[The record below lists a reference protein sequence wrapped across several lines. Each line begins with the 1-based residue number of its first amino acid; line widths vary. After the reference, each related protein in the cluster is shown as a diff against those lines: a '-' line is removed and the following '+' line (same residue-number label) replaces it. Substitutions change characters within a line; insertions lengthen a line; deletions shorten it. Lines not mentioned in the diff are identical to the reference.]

1 MDVVGPAD
9 HALPAELE
17 PLLAAIAEQAAD
29 TDRQGVPRA
38 TIAALADA
46 GLLDTALTPPSR
58 QRELAER
65 IAMADATTW
74 FCWVQHQTP
83 TRILDCDAPG
93 IRVPPSR
100 VLRAEYLPD
109 LRSGALLAAVAFAH
123 VRRPGAPNPSAT
135 RIDGGWRFDGTLD
148 WVTSWDIAD
157 VVMIMAQ
164 GTGADS
170 DTLVC
175 AYLPAGRGPATPGLT
190 AGEPLDLLAMG
201 GTHTRPLILEG
212 VVVPD
217 AVVVLVDRQQWLA
230 SDAHSTSD
238 VNPATF
244 GVTRG
249 AIDEL
254 DDLAIQRADERL
266 RALADRLAERVRDVR
281 ARAYAAAD
289 ADGDLETRRDLRA
302 QALDLAVQSALAVIT
317 ARAGAAMR
325 AGHPAERRMRE
336 ALFLQVQAQTAA
348 TRAAS
353 LDLIRDRVRA

>member
-1 MDVVGPAD
+1 MDIVGPAQV
-9 HALPAELE
+9 ALRAELE
-17 PLLAAIAEQAAD
+17 PLLARITGAAAE
-29 TDRQGVPRA
+29 TDRRGVSRE
-38 TIAALADA
+38 TIDDLAAA
-46 GLLDTALTPPSR
+46 GLLGTALPPVQ

-83 TRILDCDAPG
+83 LKTLEGDAPG
-93 IRVPPSR
+93 VRVPAGAD
-100 VLRAEYLPD
+100 LRAEYLP
-109 LRSGALLAAVAFAH
+109 GMQTGELLAAVAFAH

-135 RIDGGWRFDGTLD
+135 RVDGGWRFDGTLD

-164 GTGADS
+164 GTGDDA

-175 AYLPAGRGPATPGLT
+175 AFLPAGCGPITPGLT
-190 AGEPLDLLAMG
+190 PGDPLDLLAMG
-201 GTHTRPLILEG
+201 GTHTRPFTLEG

-217 AVVVLVDRQQWLA
+217 DSVVLVDREEWLA
-230 SDAHSTSD
+230 SDSRKTSD

-244 GVTRG
+244 GIARG

-254 DDLAIQRADERL
+254 DALATQRGDARL
-266 RALADRLAERVRDVR
+266 RALVDDLASRVHDLR
-281 ARAYAAAD
+281 ARAYRAAD
-289 ADGDLETRRDLRA
+289 EDADPHVRVALRA
-302 QALDLAVQSALAVIT
+302 QALDLAVTAALSVIT
-317 ARAGAAMR
+317 ARAGAAMQSGG
-325 AGHPAERRMRE
+325 AAERRMRE

-353 LDLIRDRVRA
+353 LDLIRDRLRG